1 MELFAKRMTWELDNE
16 EGLSCLSFELE
27 DGYFTLS
34 RKTGAETLRLEM
46 NDPANGQLIDPD
58 CFEYALDN
66 TRFRLNIV
74 RNNRKVLRY
83 LEEHHINTEL
93 YGEIVLHYT
102 PLSKP
107 QLESLS
113 AVVLRLFFGEL
124 LFRRKQKCRW
134 QKSCE
139 GITMVKIHRIWFNT
153 ERMDR
158 EDHYKITLFSRPRVS
173 IHVDEYIWSF
183 IEENI
188 VKPHKLMRSEK
199 HGYLLDISFDQFDPA
214 KHRYYP
220 LSPYNGP
227 LREGVEMDSANRSY
241 FREDFVG
248 GKERTT
254 WFSPN
259 KIWTNCGD
267 KVLNVD
273 IKAANVSESI
283 TPREYADLL
292 FDGIGAALVFNF
304 KRLKREE
311 FDGLK
316 PKIDWSIVESFP
328 FPAPFEE
335 QRYIGDEG
343 EIHVYSWD
351 GRKETT
357 LVGPYSV
364 RELYLEHFGES

>member
-16 EGLSCLSFELE
+16 EGLSCLFFELE

-34 RKTGAETLRLEM
+34 RKTGAEALRLEM

-66 TRFRLNIV
+66 TRFRLNIM

-107 QLESLS
+107 QLETLS
-113 AVVLRLFFGEL
+113 AVTLRLFSVNCF
-124 LFRRKQKCRW
+124 FRRKQKCRW

-214 KHRYYP
+214 KHRYFP
-220 LSPYNGP
+220 LSSYNGL

-241 FREDFVG
+241 FREDFAG
-248 GKERTT
+248 GKDRTT

-273 IKAANVSESI
+273 IKAANVSENI

-364 RELYLEHFGES
+364 RKLYLEHFGES